1 MAATEQSLGLTIREA
16 GAGDLDAVA
25 EILSLLHDPSTAVRD
40 PELWQRMISTPGRA
54 ILVAEMGGKAVA
66 TCDLTVVPNLTHE
79 GKPWA
84 MLENLMVAPGGR
96 RRGVGRALM
105 REVERRAREAG
116 CYKLQLVSGARRSQ
130 APLFY
135 KAIGYNSA
143 EGFRLYFE

>member
-1 MAATEQSLGLTIREA
+1 
-16 GAGDLDAVA
+16 
-25 EILSLLHDPSTAVRD
+25 
-40 PELWQRMISTPGRA
+40 
-54 ILVAEMGGKAVA
+54 
-66 TCDLTVVPNLTHE
+66 
-79 GKPWA
+79 
-84 MLENLMVAPGGR
+84 MVAPGGR

-130 APLFY
+130 AHLFY